1 MYSIEALKKYIIT
14 PSDFYIKL
22 ATHDID
28 KNGFNHF
35 FAFILECLDCSVVWD
50 NGMRPHQTINSGYKN
65 DISIVTMMLEKYIE
79 DDVEKQEYYQLI
91 IDLHNKNL
99 EYEKINPPIV
109 YSKDKKTAKR
119 KSTKAKDTNKET
131 PLKEKLVSSK
141 LNKLTLNIKP
151 HENETI

>member
-1 MYSIEALKKYIIT
+1 MYSIEPIKDYIGN
-14 PSDFYIKL
+14 PSKFYTTL

-35 FAFILECLDCSVVWD
+35 FKFELECLDCSIVWD
-50 NGMRPHQTINSGYKN
+50 NGMRPHQTINFGYRN
-65 DISIVTMMLEKYIE
+65 DMGITVNMIEKYIE
-79 DDVEKQEYYQLI
+79 DDVEKQEYYQQL

-109 YSKDKKTAKR
+109 YSKKR
-119 KSTKAKDTNKET
+119 SSKSNTTKATKEK
-131 PLKEKLVSSK
+131 PIKEKLISSK

-151 HENETI
+151 HENKTI